1 MAWGN
6 VGKTLIRWGINVP
19 FKRFPSKIGVFARGE
34 KERKGKKKKNG
45 GRIAGATTLQR
56 FSTAILCFVCTR
68 LYAACPV
75 ARNTKKSRHL
85 APVRNNSRQ
94 RPIFYFPLPPW
105 KNNETTRKYFPKK
118 RCHSSYQRFIFF
130 RAEKK
135 NVDPSRGGDADVR
148 REFILA
154 LTITL
159 KMRRPSCFG
168 ARHEHSFTA
177 GRRILRW
184 IRDSSHF
191 PPIHSRRTFLRLPP
205 SLRHTHTY
213 THTRTTFL
221 SHKKDFFPFDD
232 RSNDDETPTAKHL
245 RATIYTHEFYVHVF
259 TYTLDNNIAAIFRG
273 NGYGVNEY
281 KYKHTCRHPFDLLLG
296 REPPRLNRFNVSP
309 S

>member
-68 LYAACPV
+68 LRGVSRCKEY
-75 ARNTKKSRHL
+75 KKISPSRASSQQL
-85 APVRNNSRQ
+85 ATTSN
-94 RPIFYFPLPPW
+94 FLFPLW

-221 SHKKDFFPFDD
+221 SHKKDFSPSTIA
-232 RSNDDETPTAKHL
+232 RTTTKRRL
-245 RATIYTHEFYVHVF
+245 RNTFEQQYTRTSF
-259 TYTLDNNIAAIFRG
+259 TYTCL
-273 NGYGVNEY
+273 
-281 KYKHTCRHPFDLLLG
+281 HTHSTIISRRYFEG
-296 REPPRLNRFNVSP
+296 TVTV
-309 S
+309 

>member
-1 MAWGN
+1 MFRSN
-6 VGKTLIRWGINVP
+6 VFPVKSGFSRAGKKKGR
-19 FKRFPSKIGVFARGE
+19 
-34 KERKGKKKKNG
+34 GKKKKNG

-68 LYAACPV
+68 LRGVSRCKEY
-75 ARNTKKSRHL
+75 KKISPSRASSQQL
-85 APVRNNSRQ
+85 ATTSN
-94 RPIFYFPLPPW
+94 FLFPLW

-213 THTRTTFL
+213 THARTTFL

>member
-1 MAWGN
+1 MFRSN
-6 VGKTLIRWGINVP
+6 VFPVKSGFSRAGKKKGR
-19 FKRFPSKIGVFARGE
+19 
-34 KERKGKKKKNG
+34 GKKKKNG

-94 RPIFYFPLPPW
+94 RPIFYFPFEKTTKRHANISRKNAATLPT
-105 KNNETTRKYFPKK
+105 KDLSSSARK
-118 RCHSSYQRFIFF
+118 
-130 RAEKK
+130 KK

-221 SHKKDFFPFDD
+221 SHKKDFSPSTIA
-232 RSNDDETPTAKHL
+232 RTTTKRRL
-245 RATIYTHEFYVHVF
+245 RNTFEQQYTRTSF
-259 TYTLDNNIAAIFRG
+259 TYTCL
-273 NGYGVNEY
+273 
-281 KYKHTCRHPFDLLLG
+281 HTHSTIISRRYFEG
-296 REPPRLNRFNVSP
+296 TVTV
-309 S
+309 

>member
-1 MAWGN
+1 MFRSN
-6 VGKTLIRWGINVP
+6 VFPVKSGFSRAGKKKGR
-19 FKRFPSKIGVFARGE
+19 
-34 KERKGKKKKNG
+34 GKKKKNG

-68 LYAACPV
+68 LRGVSRCKEY
-75 ARNTKKSRHL
+75 KKISPSRASSQQL
-85 APVRNNSRQ
+85 ATTSN
-94 RPIFYFPLPPW
+94 FLFPLW

-213 THTRTTFL
+213 THARTTFL

-245 RATIYTHEFYVHVF
+245 RAIIYTHEFYVHVF

>member
-1 MAWGN
+1 MFRSN
-6 VGKTLIRWGINVP
+6 VFPVKSGFSRAGKKKGR
-19 FKRFPSKIGVFARGE
+19 
-34 KERKGKKKKNG
+34 GKKKKNG

-68 LYAACPV
+68 LRGVSRCKEY
-75 ARNTKKSRHL
+75 KKISPSRASSQQL
-85 APVRNNSRQ
+85 ATTSN
-94 RPIFYFPLPPW
+94 FLFPLW

-245 RATIYTHEFYVHVF
+245 RAIIYTHEFYVHVF

>member
-1 MAWGN
+1 MFRSN
-6 VGKTLIRWGINVP
+6 V
-19 FKRFPSKIGVFARGE
+19 FPVKSGFSRARKKKG
-34 KERKGKKKKNG
+34 RGKKKKNG

-68 LYAACPV
+68 LRGVSRCKEY
-75 ARNTKKSRHL
+75 KKISPSRASSQQL
-85 APVRNNSRQ
+85 ATTSN
-94 RPIFYFPLPPW
+94 FLFPLW

-221 SHKKDFFPFDD
+221 SHKKDFSPSTIA
-232 RSNDDETPTAKHL
+232 RTTTKRRL
-245 RATIYTHEFYVHVF
+245 RNTFEQQYTRTSF
-259 TYTLDNNIAAIFRG
+259 TYTCL
-273 NGYGVNEY
+273 
-281 KYKHTCRHPFDLLLG
+281 HTHSTIISRRYFEG
-296 REPPRLNRFNVSP
+296 TVTV
-309 S
+309 

>member
-1 MAWGN
+1 MFRSN
-6 VGKTLIRWGINVP
+6 VFPVKSGFSRAGKKKGR
-19 FKRFPSKIGVFARGE
+19 
-34 KERKGKKKKNG
+34 GKKKKMVDG
-45 GRIAGATTLQR
+45 SLARRR
-56 FSTAILCFVCTR
+56 FNDSQPRYFALFVR
-68 LYAACPV
+68 VYAACPV

-105 KNNETTRKYFPKK
+105 KNNETIRKYFPKK

-191 PPIHSRRTFLRLPP
+191 PPIHSRRTFLRLPLP

-245 RATIYTHEFYVHVF
+245 RAIIYTHEFYVHVF

>member
-1 MAWGN
+1 MFRSN
-6 VGKTLIRWGINVP
+6 VFPVKSGFSRAGKKKGR
-19 FKRFPSKIGVFARGE
+19 
-34 KERKGKKKKNG
+34 GKKKKNG

-94 RPIFYFPLPPW
+94 RPIFYFPFEKTTKRHANISRKNAATLPT
-105 KNNETTRKYFPKK
+105 KDLSSSARK
-118 RCHSSYQRFIFF
+118 
-130 RAEKK
+130 KK

-221 SHKKDFFPFDD
+221 SHKKDFSPSTIARTTTKRRLRNTVPF
-232 RSNDDETPTAKHL
+232 EQQ
-245 RATIYTHEFYVHVF
+245 YTRTSF
-259 TYTLDNNIAAIFRG
+259 TYTCL
-273 NGYGVNEY
+273 
-281 KYKHTCRHPFDLLLG
+281 HTHSTIISRRYFEG
-296 REPPRLNRFNVSP
+296 TVTV
-309 S
+309 

>member
-1 MAWGN
+1 MFRSN
-6 VGKTLIRWGINVP
+6 VFPVKSGFSRAGKKKGR
-19 FKRFPSKIGVFARGE
+19 
-34 KERKGKKKKNG
+34 GKKKKNG

-68 LYAACPV
+68 LRGVSRCKEY
-75 ARNTKKSRHL
+75 KKISPSRASSQQL
-85 APVRNNSRQ
+85 ATTSN
-94 RPIFYFPLPPW
+94 FLFPLW

-232 RSNDDETPTAKHL
+232 RSNDDETPTAKHRPL